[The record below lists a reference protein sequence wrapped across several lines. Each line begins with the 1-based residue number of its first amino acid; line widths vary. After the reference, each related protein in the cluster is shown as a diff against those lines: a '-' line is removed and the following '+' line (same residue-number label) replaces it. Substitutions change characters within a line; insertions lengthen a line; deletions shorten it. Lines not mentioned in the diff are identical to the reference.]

1 MVVVMVY
8 IVVVVFTVF
17 VVIHIGF
24 IMVNKS

>member
-8 IVVVVFTVF
+8 IVVVVFTFF
-17 VVIHIGF
+17 VGIHIGF